1 MAKKLDE
8 FKALHDPHT
17 KVKQLE
23 KELKEARRE
32 SADAQLVK
40 AAIGVLDQK
49 INELDPPRWTLAPA
63 KASSPGVPTLFG
75 SDWHWGEVVEPS
87 QIGGVNR
94 YNSAIAK
101 KRLRY
106 TIETTI
112 RLCQILSPTMD
123 YPGIVFA
130 LGGDMQSGNIH
141 EELQAT
147 NDLNTMDTLLDLY
160 DNTVP
165 AINLLANEFGH
176 VFLPCVGGNHGRDT
190 KKTWAKD
197 RNFTSFDWVL
207 YQFLAR
213 HFKND
218 KRVTFFIPDGPDAL
232 FRVYNW
238 RYLLTHGDQ
247 FRGGDGI
254 IGPLGPITRGDHKKR
269 SRNAQVGQA
278 YDTIMMG
285 HFHQWMSLRRLI
297 VNGSLKGYDEY
308 AFVNNF
314 GFEEPQQGLWITH
327 PRHNLTFSAPVKC
340 ERGAAPPTEQSWVE
354 IAP

>member
-1 MAKKLDE
+1 MSRSAKD
-8 FKALHDPHT
+8 FKALHDPEVVI
-17 KVKQLE
+17 KRLE
-23 KELKEARRE
+23 KDLKDARRE

-40 AAIGVLDQK
+40 AAIGVLNEK
-49 INELDPPRWTLAPA
+49 FNELDPPRWMLATA
-63 KASSPGVPTLFG
+63 KASSPGVPTFFG
-75 SDWHWGEVVEPS
+75 SDWHWGEVVEPT

-94 YNSAIAK
+94 YNSDIAR

-106 TIETTI
+106 SVETAI
-112 RLCQILSPTMD
+112 HLCRILSPSMD

-141 EELQAT
+141 DELQAT
-147 NDLNTMDTLLDLY
+147 NDLNTMDTLLDLF

-165 AINLLANEFGH
+165 AIGLLAEEFGQ
-176 VFLPCVGGNHGRDT
+176 VFVPCVGGNHGRDT

-213 HFKND
+213 HFKSD
-218 KRVTFFIPDGPDAL
+218 KRVTFYIPDGPDAL
-232 FRVYNW
+232 FRIYNW

-247 FRGGDGI
+247 FRGGDGM

-269 SRNAQVGQA
+269 SRNAQINQA

-285 HFHQWMSLRRLI
+285 HFHQWMMLRRLI

-308 AFVNNF
+308 AFANNF

-327 PRHNLTFSAPVKC
+327 PRHNITFSMPVKC
-340 ERGAAPPTEQSWVE
+340 ERGTAPQSTDWVSVK
-354 IAP
+354 